1 MAPGECGHL
10 QLGVGLLQGYFHQTA
25 GASLNADDQTLVASA
40 QAARLN
46 LIESRRTPCLLFLC
60 ESTVSTYPLVCLKWC
75 RRIDYGLAQEP
86 PQRIPERKKQ
96 K

>member
-46 LIESRRTPCLLFLC
+46 RIERVGVRRAYYSFVKAP
-60 ESTVSTYPLVCLKWC
+60 
-75 RRIDYGLAQEP
+75 
-86 PQRIPERKKQ
+86 
-96 K
+96 